1 MEYNASEG
9 YFGEDDPDA
18 TDKEWDDFAKLVEKK
33 RKPQEQ
39 AFYPC
44 PPQEEDYVST
54 LVRILDQILNFLIY
68 L

>member
-1 MEYNASEG
+1 MEYNAEG
-9 YFGEDDPDA
+9 YFGEDDPHA

-33 RKPQEQ
+33 RSRTAQ

-44 PPQEEDYVST
+44 PQQEEDYVST
-54 LVRILDQILNFLIY
+54 LVRINEIY